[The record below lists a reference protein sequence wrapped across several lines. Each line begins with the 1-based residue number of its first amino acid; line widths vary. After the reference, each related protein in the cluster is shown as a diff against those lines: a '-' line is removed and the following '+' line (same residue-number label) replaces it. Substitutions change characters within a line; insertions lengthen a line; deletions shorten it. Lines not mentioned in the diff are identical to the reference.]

1 MAHCSESGSL
11 VAHQTSGPEIFASNP
26 LSSTKIFLLEYFL
39 GSPGV
44 GGGGS
49 PPSSLCS
56 SSSCYSNYVPTKH
69 FLYPAWEINIIMDL
83 NRQVFYY
90 HVRKLYFFLSI
101 YCTLLCNTKQMFFM
115 FTDYRGK
122 RNISSLCFG
131 INLTTIFIKRYFI

>member
-11 VAHQTSGPEIFASNP
+11 VAHKTSGPEIFGSNP

-44 GGGGS
+44 GGGGC

-90 HVRKLYFFLSI
+90 HVRKLYFFYQYTVPCCVTQSKCFL
-101 YCTLLCNTKQMFFM
+101 CLLITEAKE
-115 FTDYRGK
+115 TY
-122 RNISSLCFG
+122 LPYV
-131 INLTTIFIKRYFI
+131 LE